1 MRKGFIITISR
12 EASGDG
18 LRIRLDVRAFIV
30 GIFLLAGTPLLIEV
44 VASRAAGH
52 LSAELLRQNSAL
64 RIENASYRETAAKLV
79 EQVTAL
85 QAAADDLRTRAAVD
99 PTAARA
105 MNALPSAITHAAMG
119 GGSSVTEVAAPVASV
134 VSSAEPAFG
143 LLRDVLHIIER
154 KLDQVRPGVER
165 REALAAATPSI
176 WPVPGWLSSR
186 YGNRTDPFTGAP
198 DFHTGLDISADSGEP
213 VRATADGTVS
223 TARASGNYGNLV
235 TLDHGFGIGTRYGHL
250 LRLAVV
256 EGQRVR
262 RGDIVGYVGSTGR
275 STSPHVHYEIT
286 FNGRP
291 ANPLRLLGR

>member
-1 MRKGFIITISR
+1 MRRGFIVTISR
-12 EASGDG
+12 EAAGDS
-18 LRIRLDVRAFIV
+18 LRIRLGARAFIV
-30 GIFLLAGTPLLIEV
+30 AIFLLAATPLLIEV
-44 VASRAAGH
+44 VATRAAGH
-52 LSAELLRQNSAL
+52 LSAELLQQNSAL
-64 RIENASYRETAAKLV
+64 RMENASYRETAAKLV

-119 GGSSVTEVAAPVASV
+119 GGSTVTEVAAPVASV

-186 YGNRTDPFTGAP
+186 YGNRRDPFTGTP

-213 VRATADGTVS
+213 VRATADGTVT
-223 TARASGNYGNLV
+223 TARLSGNYGNLV

-250 LRLAVV
+250 LRFAVG

>member
-1 MRKGFIITISR
+1 MRRGFIITIGR
-12 EASGDG
+12 ESAGDA
-18 LRIRLDVRAFIV
+18 LRIRLDARTFAVAV
-30 GIFLLAGTPLLIEV
+30 LLLAATPLLIEV

-52 LSAELLRQNSAL
+52 LSAELLQQNSAL
-64 RIENASYRETAAKLV
+64 RLENSSYRETAAKLV
-79 EQVTAL
+79 EQVAAL
-85 QAAADDLRTRAAVD
+85 QAAADDLRTRTAVD
-99 PTAARA
+99 PNAARA
-105 MNALPSAITHAAMG
+105 MNALPLAITHAAMG
-119 GGSSVTEVAAPVASV
+119 GGSSVAEVAAPVASV

-186 YGNRTDPFTGAP
+186 FGNRTDPFLGTP
-198 DFHTGLDISADSGEP
+198 DFHTGLDISADSGAP
-213 VRATADGTVS
+213 VRATADGTVT
-223 TARASGNYGNLV
+223 TARVSGNYGNLV

-250 LRLAVV
+250 LRFAVV

-262 RGDIVGYVGSTGR
+262 RGDVVGYVGSTGR